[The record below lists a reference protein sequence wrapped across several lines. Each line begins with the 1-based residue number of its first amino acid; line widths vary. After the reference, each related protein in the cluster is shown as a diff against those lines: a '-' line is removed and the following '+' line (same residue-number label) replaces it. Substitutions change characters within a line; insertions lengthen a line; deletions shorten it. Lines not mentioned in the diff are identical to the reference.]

1 LKKPERGK
9 SGDVRSNVQT
19 GTQKHQSNHLGLNN
33 KDVFS
38 KLDINFI
45 DDTNID
51 FIGSSSSPRQKD
63 VDFLDT
69 PINNSGNR
77 KSPEKNN
84 VFFENLENVFIG
96 QAETKT
102 EEKSTS
108 NSKSNKNILIII
120 K

>member
-1 LKKPERGK
+1 MKKPERGK

-51 FIGSSSSPRQKD
+51 FIGSSS
-63 VDFLDT
+63 
-69 PINNSGNR
+69 
-77 KSPEKNN
+77 
-84 VFFENLENVFIG
+84 
-96 QAETKT
+96 
-102 EEKSTS
+102 
-108 NSKSNKNILIII
+108 
-120 K
+120 